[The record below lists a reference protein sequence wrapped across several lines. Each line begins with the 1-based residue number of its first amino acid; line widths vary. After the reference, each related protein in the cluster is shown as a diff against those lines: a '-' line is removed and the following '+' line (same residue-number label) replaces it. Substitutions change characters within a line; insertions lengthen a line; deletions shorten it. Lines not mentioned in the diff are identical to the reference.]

1 MKVGIEEAIAMAND
15 GQSVEGIIIEGL
27 NDSQIKAMDALM
39 LARHGIVIPEQNIYY
54 DDSEIAYDEDFDDV
68 EWSKEPIKLSFEEKV
83 ALANRGF
90 QDNDKEEISLKIAIS
105 DKEVKQWIRINQQK
119 VEKIISGLIVDLYY
133 TKKVFKE

>member
-15 GQSVEGIIIEGL
+15 GQSLEGIIIEGL

-90 QDNDKEEISLKIAIS
+90 QDNDKEEISLTIAVS
-105 DKEVKQWIRINQQK
+105 DKEVKQWIKINQQK
-119 VEKIISGLIVDLYY
+119 VEKIISGLIVDLYK
-133 TKKVFKE
+133 TKKVFKD

>member
-15 GQSVEGIIIEGL
+15 GQSLEGIIIEGL

-68 EWSKEPIKLSFEEKV
+68 EWSKEPIKLSFEEKA

-90 QDNDKEEISLKIAIS
+90 QDNDKEEISLKIAVS
-105 DKEVKQWIRINQQK
+105 DKEVKQWIKINQQK
-119 VEKIISGLIVDLYY
+119 VEKIISGLIVDLYK
-133 TKKVFKE
+133 TKKVFRE

>member
-15 GQSVEGIIIEGL
+15 GQSLEGIIIEGL

-68 EWSKEPIKLSFEEKV
+68 EWSKEPIKLSFEEKPIGDS
-83 ALANRGF
+83 RITIKKKF
-90 QDNDKEEISLKIAIS
+90 RLK
-105 DKEVKQWIRINQQK
+105 
-119 VEKIISGLIVDLYY
+119 
-133 TKKVFKE
+133 

>member
-15 GQSVEGIIIEGL
+15 GQSLEGIIIEGL

-68 EWSKEPIKLSFEEKV
+68 EWSKDSIKLSLRRKGND
-83 ALANRGF
+83 NRGF
-90 QDNDKEEISLKIAIS
+90 QDNTVKSEEKLALAK
-105 DKEVKQWIRINQQK
+105 
-119 VEKIISGLIVDLYY
+119 SGIPG
-133 TKKVFKE
+133 